1 MKVTKTFVRN
11 GRRYKPGEHITDELD
26 TETVNHYKRLGMV
39 EAGETGTVIAGTTA
53 RLAPN
58 TPQRVSTR
66 SRNTLGNTQGV
77 KIPGTPESSLEVK
90 SPAGA
95 GAAGLPGPTETQQP
109 KPGEQPQTGP
119 EEKPQTGPN
128 ETGLPPGP
136 QGAAAPPP
144 SLPLGP
150 VDATA

>member
-1 MKVTKTFVRN
+1 MKATKTFVRN
-11 GRRYKPGEHITDELD
+11 GRRYKPGDSINDELD

-39 EAGETGTVIAGTTA
+39 DSGEPGKVIAGTAA
-53 RLAPN
+53 RLVPN
-58 TPQRVSTR
+58 TPQRVSTKP
-66 SRNTLGNTQGV
+66 RNATGV

-90 SPAGA
+90 TAGA
-95 GAAGLPGPTETQQP
+95 GLPAPNETQQP

-119 EEKPQTGPN
+119 DEKPQTGPT

-136 QGAAAPPP
+136 QDTAAPPA